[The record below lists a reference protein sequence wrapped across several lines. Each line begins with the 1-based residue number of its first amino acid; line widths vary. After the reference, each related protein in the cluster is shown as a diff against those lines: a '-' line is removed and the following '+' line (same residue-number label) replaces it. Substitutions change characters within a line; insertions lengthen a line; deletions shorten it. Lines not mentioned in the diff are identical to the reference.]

1 MTPIQALIL
10 ALVQGLTELFPVSS
24 LGHAV
29 VLPAL
34 LQLHIDENGAEFLPF
49 LVVLHVGTLVALL
62 AYFWREWI
70 GIVRG
75 ILRAPEKA
83 EAENY
88 RRLFGLLVVG
98 TLPAVVIGFVLEK
111 PLRALFGAP
120 EVAAVFLVING
131 VLLLLGERMRRRAL
145 LESPTVRLDDL
156 RWRDALRIGFWQ
168 CAAFLPGISRSG
180 AAMIGGLR
188 SGLDHVQAARFSFLL
203 TAPVI
208 TGAAVLEVPKLLH
221 IHHTSQ
227 TVSLGV
233 LFAAGAV
240 AGVAAFLS
248 TAFLMR
254 YFRKHET
261 AGLKPYAV
269 YCMAFGFSALA
280 LLGLH

>member
-1 MTPIQALIL
+1 MTSIQALLL
-10 ALVQGLTELFPVSS
+10 AFVQGLTELFPVSS

-34 LQLHIDENGAEFLPF
+34 FHLHIDENGAEFLPF
-49 LVVLHVGTLVALL
+49 LVVLHVVTLVALL
-62 AYFWREWI
+62 AYFWREWM
-70 GIVRG
+70 G
-75 ILRAPEKA
+75 ILRGLVRAPAKTD
-83 EAENY
+83 AENY
-88 RRLFGLLVVG
+88 RRLLGLLIVG
-98 TLPAVVIGFVLEK
+98 TLPAVVIGFMLEK

-120 EVAAVFLVING
+120 EVAAVFLAVNG

-168 CAAFLPGISRSG
+168 CGAFLPGISRSG

-188 SGLDHVQAARFSFLL
+188 SGLDHAQAARFSFLL

-208 TGAAVLEVPKLLH
+208 TGAAVLEVPKLLR
-221 IHHTSQ
+221 IHHAAETISP
-227 TVSLGV
+227 GV
-233 LFAAGAV
+233 LLAAGAV
-240 AGVAAFLS
+240 AGLTAFLS

-261 AGLKPYAV
+261 AGLKPYAA
-269 YCMAFGFSALA
+269 YCMVFGLSALA